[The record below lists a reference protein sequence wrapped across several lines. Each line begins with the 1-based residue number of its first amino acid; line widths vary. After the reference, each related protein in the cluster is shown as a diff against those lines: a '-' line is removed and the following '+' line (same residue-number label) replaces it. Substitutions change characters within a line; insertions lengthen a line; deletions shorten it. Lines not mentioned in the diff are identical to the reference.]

1 MRRFLSLILIL
12 LLSFSAGACSPK
24 PEASAP
30 RATAVNTQPR
40 PAAVSSGRYPVQQ
53 ATYDD
58 GTGLYTLLLLN
69 TPPGQP
75 ASFQTENLRM
85 ARLTQEQIDQG
96 EKTFVEIQGADAELY
111 LTEDFK
117 IEYVHS
123 VTETQTNPATGQP
136 ETVVVRRESNFW
148 SPFAGALAG
157 QALGSL
163 LFRPQYYFP
172 PVYSGAP
179 LTGFGGYGSSYNQ
192 AVDSYRSRNQTA
204 PPAVKNRQTVRATGN
219 LRKPSPSNTAT
230 RRPSQTNT
238 KSTGAGASSSR
249 LRSSGASR
257 PSQARPSSRSFGSS
271 RPSGRSYS
279 RGGGRRR

>member
-12 LLSFSAGACSPK
+12 LLSFSAAACSPT
-24 PEASAP
+24 PDTSAP
-30 RATAVNTQPR
+30 KSPAVSAPPR
-40 PAAVSSGRYPVQQ
+40 PAAPSAGRYPVQQ

-219 LRKPSPSNTAT
+219 LRKPSPSNT
-230 RRPSQTNT
+230 P

>member
-12 LLSFSAGACSPK
+12 LLSFSAGACSPT
-24 PEASAP
+24 PEATAP
-30 RATAVNTQPR
+30 RSPAVSRQPR
-40 PAAVSSGRYPVQQ
+40 PAAPSAGRYPVQQ
-53 ATYDD
+53 VTYDD
-58 GTGLYTLLLLN
+58 GAGLYTLLLLN

-85 ARLTQEQIDQG
+85 ARLTQEQIEQG

-219 LRKPSPSNTAT
+219 LRRTGSSNTAT
-230 RRPSQTNT
+230 RRSSQTKT
-238 KSTGAGASSSR
+238 KATGAGASSSR

-271 RPSGRSYS
+271 RPSSRSYS
-279 RGGGRRR
+279 RSGGRRR